1 MCMYVCIY
9 IYILILILYY
19 IIILYYILS
28 YHTYTTPHYTYTT
41 LHLHHTTGTF
51 NGEIQLCD
59 FMFASRRCGSG
70 GERIKIKPGIDD
82 GSRDGVMIGECSGSG
97 GSGGVLLL
105 LLLLLI
111 FTILL

>member
-1 MCMYVCIY
+1 
-9 IYILILILYY
+9 
-19 IIILYYILS
+19 
-28 YHTYTTPHYTYTT
+28 
-41 LHLHHTTGTF
+41 
-51 NGEIQLCD
+51 
-59 FMFASRRCGSG
+59 MFASRRCGSG

-97 GSGGVLLL
+97 GVLLL